1 MGVPTLIYHKDY
13 EPMIVDS
20 DELKK
25 FYKKGWVDSPAK
37 IEQEEEEKPEEAV
50 EK

>member
-1 MGVPTLIYHKDY
+1 MGVPTWIYHKDY

-37 IEQEEEEKPEEAV
+37 IEQKEEEESEEPV
-50 EK
+50 KE